1 MGNNSCCENNPCHN
15 TELYNMNMR
24 LYNRHNRVH
33 CDNQN
38 LQKKWFVLSKMD
50 FHEVYD
56 EDVAKAMVYGSR

>member
-1 MGNNSCCENNPCHN
+1 
-15 TELYNMNMR
+15 MR